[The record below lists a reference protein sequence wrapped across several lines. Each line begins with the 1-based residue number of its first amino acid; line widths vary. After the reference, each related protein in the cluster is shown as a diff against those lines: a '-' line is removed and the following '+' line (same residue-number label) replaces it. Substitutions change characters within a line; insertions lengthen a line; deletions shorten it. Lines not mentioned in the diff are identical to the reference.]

1 MNKGVENNKVK
12 TIHDVSS
19 SYMDEEKVL
28 YLSSRRMNE
37 NEARFLIAKGFLKK
51 MKNENFA
58 NLNLSKQKIP

>member
-1 MNKGVENNKVK
+1 
-12 TIHDVSS
+12 
-19 SYMDEEKVL
+19 MDEEKVL
-28 YLSSRRMNE
+28 YLSSRGMNE